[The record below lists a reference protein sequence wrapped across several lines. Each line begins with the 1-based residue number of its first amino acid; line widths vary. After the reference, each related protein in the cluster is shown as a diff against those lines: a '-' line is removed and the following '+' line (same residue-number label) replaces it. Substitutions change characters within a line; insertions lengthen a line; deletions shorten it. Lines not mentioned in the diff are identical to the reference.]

1 MFIHRKFRG
10 CRVLDDNQNIFM
22 VIKQLLVDRFGL
34 QEEDITSDLHLAEVG
49 ADSLDII
56 ELVMEVESKYNI
68 QFSDEQIADIQTIG
82 EVVNY
87 IEELK

>member
-10 CRVLDDNQNIFM
+10 CRVLDGNQNIFM
-22 VIKQLLVDRFGL
+22 VIRQLLVDRFGL
-34 QEEDITSDLHLAEVG
+34 QEEDITPDLHLAEVG

-68 QFSDEQIADIQTIG
+68 QFSNKQIAEIQTIG

>member
-10 CRVLDDNQNIFM
+10 CRVLDGNQNIFM
-22 VIKQLLVDRFGL
+22 VIRQLLVDRFGL
-34 QEEDITSDLHLAEVG
+34 QEEDITPYLQLAEVG

-68 QFSDEQIADIQTIG
+68 QFSDKQIAEIQTIG